1 MEVGY
6 CRWLKG
12 FCLLHLGKWEPLK
25 GLKKRKARLA
35 FSYKRISVVAVLRM
49 NKTQHVRHL
58 AQCMAHPKHLVIIT
72 AAIISDGNVI
82 IDIITII
89 IIIIYFDV
97 DAASNSLITM
107 RQMQ

>member
-1 MEVGY
+1 MEVGL

-12 FCLLHLGKWEPLK
+12 FCPLHLGKWEPLK
-25 GLKKRKARLA
+25 GLKKRKARPA

-49 NKTQHVRHL
+49 NKIQHVRHL
-58 AQCMAHPKHLVIIT
+58 AQCMAHREHLVIIT
-72 AAIISDGNVI
+72 ATIISDGNVI
-82 IDIITII
+82 FVIITII

-97 DAASNSLITM
+97 DAASDPLNTM